1 MRETPLKHGCEH
13 NKSDRKQFL
22 KSQVLPERC
31 QHFIGGR
38 YLDSSSGESFKKTLP
53 AYNESWFE
61 VAVGGATEIDLAVK
75 TAEKAA
81 AGPWSRATATDR
93 AKLLHRIGDLIE
105 ANVETFALAE
115 SLDTGKPYSET
126 RNGDIPRSAQNFHF
140 FGDLAAH
147 QSFETWIGDDGS
159 HHTSIREPLGVTGL
173 ITPWNLPLYLA
184 TWKLAPAI
192 AQGNTIILKPA
203 ELTPLSATLLC
214 ELLNEAGVP
223 EGVVN
228 VVHGFGAQSAG
239 EALVRHP
246 GVKAISFTGE
256 TTTGSAIMRDA
267 ADSLKKLSFELGGKG
282 ASVIFDDADL
292 DLAVPTACRAAFRNQ
307 GQICL
312 AGSRLIVH
320 EKIAPQVI
328 ERLLACVKQIRIGD
342 PLEDA
347 TTMGSLIAN
356 DHRDKVAAFVDDARN
371 SGAGE
376 ILCGGRIPAA
386 LGEKLAKGA
395 FYEPTVIAGV
405 AQNSRLIQEEIFGPV
420 LTVQTFK
427 TAEEAI
433 ALTSGVPYG
442 LSCSVYTRD
451 GALAQTF
458 ARSVRMGMVWINGW
472 FIRDLHTAFGG
483 MKRSGI
489 GREGGRH
496 SLDFFSEYKTITTAA
511 TGPSKSASVES

>member
-1 MRETPLKHGCEH
+1 MASGCQH
-13 NKSDRKQFL
+13 NKGDRKQFL
-22 KSQVLPERC
+22 KSQVLPDRC
-31 QHFIGGR
+31 RHFINGK
-38 YLDSSSGESFKKTLP
+38 YLDSCNGEAFKKTLP
-53 AYNESWFE
+53 AYNESWFD
-61 VAVGGATEIDLAVK
+61 VALGGTAEIDLAVQA
-75 TAEKAA
+75 AEKAA
-81 AGPWSRATATDR
+81 SGPWSRTTPGDR
-93 AKLLHRIGDLIE
+93 AKMLHRIGDLIE
-105 ANVETFALAE
+105 ANVETLALAE
-115 SLDTGKPYSET
+115 SVDTGKPYSET

-140 FGDLAAH
+140 FADLAAH
-147 QSFETWIGDDGS
+147 QNFETWIGDDGS
-159 HHTSIREPLGVTGL
+159 QHTTIREPLGVTGL

-184 TWKLAPAI
+184 TWKLAPAL

-214 ELLNEAGVP
+214 ELLNEAGIP

-228 VVHGFGAQSAG
+228 VVHGFGANSAG

-256 TTTGSAIMRDA
+256 TSTGSAIMRDG
-267 ADSLKKLSFELGGKG
+267 ADTLKKLSFELGGKG
-282 ASVIFDDADL
+282 ASVIFEDADL
-292 DLAVPTACRAAFRNQ
+292 DLAIPTACRAAFRNQ

-320 EKIAPQVI
+320 EKIAQTVVDGTLNHI
-328 ERLLACVKQIRIGD
+328 KKIKIGD
-342 PLEDA
+342 PLDDA
-347 TTMGSLIAN
+347 TTMGALIAN
-356 DHRDKVAAFVDDARN
+356 DHRDKVAGFVDHAR
-371 SGAGE
+371 SGRLGE
-376 ILCGGRIPAA
+376 ILCGGKIPDPLPTA
-386 LGEKLAKGA
+386 LASGA

-405 AQNSRLIQEEIFGPV
+405 AQNSRLIQDEIFGPV

-427 TAEEAI
+427 TIDEAI

-451 GALAQTF
+451 GALAQQF

-489 GREGGRH
+489 GREGGRY
-496 SLDFFSEYKTITTAA
+496 SLDFFSEHKTITTALVA
-511 TGPSKSASVES
+511 KL

>member
-1 MRETPLKHGCEH
+1 MGSGSKNGQTCQHDKG
-13 NKSDRKQFL
+13 DRKQFL
-22 KSQVLPERC
+22 RTQVLPDRC
-31 QHFIGGR
+31 RHFIDGR
-38 YLDSSSGESFKKTLP
+38 HVDSASGEAFKKVLP

-61 VAVGGATEIDLAVK
+61 VATGGAHEVDLAVK
-75 TAEKAA
+75 AAERAA
-81 AGPWSRATATDR
+81 QGPWGRTSSQDR
-93 AKLLHRIGDLIE
+93 ARILRRVGDLIE
-105 ANVETFALAE
+105 ANVETLALAE
-115 SLDTGKPYSET
+115 ALDSGKPYSET
-126 RNGDIPRSAQNFHF
+126 LNGDIPRSAKNFHF
-140 FGDLAAH
+140 FAELAAH
-147 QSFETWIGDDGS
+147 QSFETWTGEDGS
-159 HHTSIREPLGVTGL
+159 QHTSIREPLGVTGL

-184 TWKLAPAI
+184 TWKLAPAL

-214 ELLNEAGVP
+214 ELLAEAGIP

-228 VVHGFGAQSAG
+228 VVHGFGAKSAG

-267 ADSLKKLSFELGGKG
+267 ADGLKKLSFELGGKG

-320 EKIAPQVI
+320 EKIAAQVI
-328 ERLLACVKQIRIGD
+328 DRLLASIKEIKIGD
-342 PLEDA
+342 PLDDA
-347 TTMGSLIAN
+347 TTMGALIAN
-356 DHRDKVAAFVDDARN
+356 DHRDKVSGFVDHAR
-371 SGAGE
+371 SKGVGE
-376 ILCGGRIPAA
+376 ILCGGKIPAGLPA
-386 LGEKLAKGA
+386 NLVNGA

-405 AQNSRLIQEEIFGPV
+405 PQDSRLIQEEIFGPV

-427 TAEEAI
+427 NMEEAI

-451 GALAQTF
+451 SARAQKF
-458 ARSVRMGMVWINGW
+458 ARSVQMGMVWINGW

-489 GREGGRH
+489 GREGGRW
-496 SLDFFSEYKTITTAA
+496 SLDFFSEYKTITVA
-511 TGPSKSASVES
+511 GV

>member
-1 MRETPLKHGCEH
+1 MGSGCKH
-13 NKSDRKQFL
+13 NKGDRKEFL
-22 KSQVLPERC
+22 RQQVLPDRC
-31 QHFIGGR
+31 RHFINGR
-38 YLDSSSGESFKKTLP
+38 YVDSADGEAFKKVLP

-61 VAVGGATEIDLAVK
+61 VATGGASEVDAAV
-75 TAEKAA
+75 TAAEKAA
-81 AGPWSRATATDR
+81 AGPWSRTSPQDR
-93 AKLLHRIGDLIE
+93 ARILRRVGDLIE
-105 ANVETFALAE
+105 ANVETLALAE
-115 SLDTGKPYSET
+115 SLDSGKPYSET
-126 RNGDIPRSAQNFHF
+126 LNGDIPRSAKNFHF
-140 FGDLAAH
+140 FADLAAH
-147 QSFETWIGDDGS
+147 QSFETWTGEDGS
-159 HHTSIREPLGVTGL
+159 QHTSIREPLGVTGL

-184 TWKLAPAI
+184 TWKLAPAL
-192 AQGNTIILKPA
+192 AQGNTVILKPA
-203 ELTPLSATLLC
+203 ELTPLTATLLC
-214 ELLNEAGVP
+214 ELLGEAGIP

-228 VVHGFGAQSAG
+228 VVHGFGAKSAG

-267 ADSLKKLSFELGGKG
+267 ADGLKKLSFELGGKG

-320 EKIAPQVI
+320 EKIATQVI
-328 ERLLACVKQIRIGD
+328 DRLLENVKKIKIGD
-342 PLEDA
+342 PLDDT
-347 TTMGSLIAN
+347 TTMGALIAN
-356 DHRDKVAAFVDDARN
+356 DHRDKIAGFVEYAR
-371 SGAGE
+371 GERVGE
-376 ILCGGRIPAA
+376 ILCGGKIPAGLPA
-386 LGEKLAKGA
+386 HLTNGA
-395 FYEPTVIAGV
+395 FYEPTVIADV
-405 AQNSRLIQEEIFGPV
+405 PQDSRLIQEEIFGPV

-427 TAEEAI
+427 TLEEAI

-451 GALAQTF
+451 GARAQKF

-489 GREGGRH
+489 GREGGRW
-496 SLDFFSEYKTITTAA
+496 SLDFFSEYKTITVA
-511 TGPSKSASVES
+511 GV